1 MYRLAPWLAWALI
14 GCSPLDDVSV
24 GSDGGVGDVMTPLAA
39 QPPISG
45 GTLEAT
51 VDGETLVVSDRDR
64 RRVHVVDLARHTDR
78 RFPVDAPG
86 RVAIG
91 TTHAYV
97 VQEGGG
103 LLAIPLVAERG
114 DGGARV
120 LRTCEGPRGVAHH
133 DGRVVVVCLGGEL
146 VEVALDGGQPTL
158 IARLDADLRDVAR
171 HAGAWWI
178 SRFRRAELWRVDD
191 DGDADRIVFPL
202 PAIAGPAERRDAE
215 ARVGWRL
222 RPLPGDRLG
231 FLYQLHST
239 APLPTHESGYAVA
252 PAGCS
257 GPVQSAL
264 TVFDAAGDVEQGVAI
279 GGAVLTVD
287 FAGAGPVVALAA
299 AGAEAGGHHK
309 LLRDIDWERH
319 WGACAQAE
327 RVEGTAG
334 QITGVT
340 AAGDGFYLHDRVAG
354 VIARLHANDT
364 YDLGEPLPLNAG
376 HDVFHRD
383 AGRGVACASCH
394 PLGADDGH
402 VWHVEHQGPRRTLSL
417 RGGLV
422 GTFPL
427 HWQGEF
433 ADLAALMADVFTL
446 RMGGADLDPATIDAL
461 ATWIDA
467 LERPIYTVVV
477 DEPRRRAGEEIF
489 ALACAGCHAGG
500 DRTDNLAHFV
510 GAGRFATPPLRE
522 LWLRETLFHD
532 GCRDAL
538 AGAEPFFA
546 CAVSAHGEDISG
558 AWGLTPDEQRDLFEF
573 VKTL

>member
-1 MYRLAPWLAWALI
+1 MYRLVPWLAWALI

-24 GSDGGVGDVMTPLAA
+24 GSDGGVGDVTHPLAA
-39 QPPISG
+39 PPPISG

-51 VDGETLVVSDRDR
+51 DDGETLVLSDRDG
-64 RRVHVVDLARHTDR
+64 RRVHVVDLVEPTDR
-78 RFPVDAPG
+78 RFAADAPG

-91 TTHAYV
+91 ATHAYV
-97 VQEGGG
+97 VQEEGG
-103 LLAIPLVAERG
+103 LLAIPLVADRG
-114 DGGARV
+114 DDGARV

-146 VEVALDGGQPTL
+146 VEVALDGGRPTL
-158 IARLDADLRDVAR
+158 IAQLDADLRDVAR

-191 DGDADRIVFPL
+191 DGAVSRVEFPL
-202 PAIAGPAERRDAE
+202 PAVVGPAGPSAE

-222 RPLPGDRLG
+222 RALPDDRLG

-252 PAGCS
+252 PAGCA

-264 TVFDAAGDVEQGVAI
+264 TVFDAAGEVEQGIAI
-279 GGAVLTVD
+279 AGAVLIVD
-287 FAGAGPVVALAA
+287 FAGSGPVVALAA

-309 LLRDIDWERH
+309 LLRDIDWALH

-327 RVEGTAG
+327 RLEGTAG
-334 QITGVT
+334 QIVGVA
-340 AAGDGFYLHDRVAG
+340 AAGDGFYLHDRAG
-354 VIARLHANDT
+354 GAITRLHANDI
-364 YDLGEPLPLNAG
+364 YDLGGPPPVSVG

-383 AGRGVACASCH
+383 AGQGVACASCH

-402 VWHVEHQGPRRTLSL
+402 VWHVEHEGLRRTLSL
-417 RGGLV
+417 RGGLLD
-422 GTFPL
+422 TFPL
-427 HWQGEF
+427 HWEGEF
-433 ADLAALMADVFTL
+433 VDFAALMADVFTL

-461 ATWIDA
+461 ATWIDGLA
-467 LERPIYTVVV
+467 RPSYTVVV
-477 DEPRRRAGEEIF
+477 DEPRRRAGEELF
-489 ALACAGCHAGG
+489 AQTCAGCHAGG
-500 DRTDNLAHFV
+500 AFTDNQTHRV
-510 GAGRFATPPLRE
+510 GGGRFATPPLRE

-538 AGAEPFFA
+538 AGAAAFFA
-546 CAVSAHGEDISG
+546 CAASAHGEDVSG
-558 AWGLTPDEQRDLFEF
+558 GWALTPDQQHDLFEF